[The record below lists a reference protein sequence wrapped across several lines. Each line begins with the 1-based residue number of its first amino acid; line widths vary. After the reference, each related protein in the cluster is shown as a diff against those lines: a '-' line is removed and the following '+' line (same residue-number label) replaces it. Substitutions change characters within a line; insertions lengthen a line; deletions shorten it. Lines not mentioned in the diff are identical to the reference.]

1 MSARR
6 FSVFGFAAILV
17 ISPLLASADVEIEAQ
32 VREYFSDIPV
42 MAEIAACESKF
53 TQFGTSGAA
62 LRGGM
67 SGKMIGIFQIYED
80 IHAEYAKGLGMD
92 IYTVEGNLAYA
103 RRLYEREGTKPWL
116 SSFPCWGLKF
126 PSAEH
131 AGATLTSPM
140 APASQTS
147 ATLSV
152 NLSLGTEHPQVLTL
166 QKLLNGNG
174 FVLTNEGPG
183 SPGNE
188 TQKYG
193 SLTRSAVRRFQCAQ
207 KIVCEGDEHSSGY
220 GFVGPRTR
228 AALLALNAPLAATA
242 TAQPTI
248 STSTTSSGNH
258 AGATNT
264 GATSVGD
271 AEAARLQAQ
280 IEELTKKL
288 HQLLTEG

>member
-1 MSARR
+1 MLARC
-6 FSVFGFAAILV
+6 FGV
-17 ISPLLASADVEIEAQ
+17 ISGLAVVFLVVPIITFADVEIEAQ
-32 VREYFSDIPV
+32 VRAYFSDVPV

-53 TQFGTSGAA
+53 TQFGKADTA

-116 SSFPCWGLKF
+116 SSFPCWGKKVD
-126 PSAEH
+126 SAENGS
-131 AGATLTSPM
+131 AAATSGALT
-140 APASQTS
+140 
-147 ATLSV
+147 V
-152 NLSLGTEHPQVLTL
+152 NLSLGQEHPQVRAL
-166 QKLLNGNG
+166 QKILNGGG

-188 TQKYG
+188 TTKYG
-193 SLTRSAVRRFQCAQ
+193 GLTRNAVRRFQCSR

-228 AALLALNAPLAATA
+228 AALLALNAPLAATVMV
-242 TAQPTI
+242 QPAI
-248 STSTTSSGNH
+248 ASTSTSSTGNH

-264 GATSVGD
+264 GTANAD
-271 AEAARLQAQ
+271 AAEAARLQAQ